1 MTLRELCLAQTSLGE
16 QDIVALEQVERN
28 LPLIAELTCCDVF
41 IDCYDRTLRTVM
53 VVAQAGP
60 HIGGSVYEHAV
71 TGKTALRDKEPAVYR
86 ALESG
91 LPARE
96 LKAITQ
102 EGKSVRQDVVPI
114 PGPEGQPVGVLVREK
129 DISGSL
135 RREKKYRKLAS
146 EQDAIAQKQ
155 LSLAGDGAD
164 GSEAAREVHHR
175 VKNDLQMVAS
185 FMNLQARRAL
195 DPEVKRALSEST
207 QRVLSIASIHD
218 IMTRSTDGGRV
229 SLPLMLQHI
238 CRDIR
243 SISGEGRDIVIDVSG
258 DDMAVKPDDA
268 ASIAIVVNE
277 LVTNAV
283 EHGYPQGR
291 GGHVSVAARRGNMY
305 STVTVEDDGC
315 GFDVSAVPKDSLG
328 LQLVTLTVHDQ
339 LRGNFRLLSD
349 ENGTKA
355 LFDFRPK

>member
-1 MTLRELCLAQTSLGE
+1 MTLRQLCLEQTSLGDE
-16 QDIVALEQVERN
+16 DIAALEQVERV
-28 LPLIAELTCCDVF
+28 LPLIAELTGGDVF
-41 IDCYDRTLRTVM
+41 IDCYDRSLRTVM
-53 VVAQAGP
+53 VAAQAGP
-60 HIGGSVYEHAV
+60 HIGGSLYEHAV

-114 PGPEGQPVGVLVREK
+114 PGPGGRPVGVLIREK
-129 DISGSL
+129 DVSGTL
-135 RREKKYRKLAS
+135 RQEKKYRKLAKA
-146 EQDAIAQKQ
+146 QDEIAQRT
-155 LSLAGDGAD
+155 LNLAGEGTD
-164 GSEAAREVHHR
+164 GSDAAREVHHR

-185 FMNLQARRAL
+185 FMNLQARRTA
-195 DPEVKRALSEST
+195 DPQVKRALSEST

-218 IMTRSTDGGRV
+218 IMTRSTDGGKV
-229 SLPLMLQHI
+229 SLPQMLQHI

-243 SISGEGRDIVIDVSG
+243 SISGEGRDISIGVGG
-258 DDMAVKPDDA
+258 DDITVTPDEA

-283 EHGYPQGR
+283 EHGYPGER
-291 GGHVSVAARRGNMY
+291 SGHVEVTSRLGNLY
-305 STVTVEDDGC
+305 HTVTVEDDGC
-315 GFDVSAVPKDSLG
+315 GFDTEAVPRGSLG

-339 LRGNFRLLSD
+339 LHGHFTLISD
-349 ENGTKA
+349 EKGTKA
-355 LFDFRPK
+355 SFDFRVK